1 LEISER
7 YSFRFAEDI
16 LSSVK
21 PLNSLW
27 EEVLSAINSIS
38 DEDIQNKHLEIQ
50 KQESTKSL
58 SKAINQLLDDRLK
71 KRGWNDQS
79 GIFSIPEYQD
89 GTGSTWTLDFSKGT
103 MLENGDTSGIAIEVA
118 FNHAEAAAW
127 NLTKPMLAAE
137 INDVRVQTNIGEGV
151 GIVVVASS
159 ELKKNGAFDG
169 AIGDFNRYAKTL
181 RAMRNTITVP
191 IMLLG
196 LGAPK
201 TFKVQA
207 REQKNS
213 PYKSG
218 EIIPITD

>member
-1 LEISER
+1 
-7 YSFRFAEDI
+7 
-16 LSSVK
+16 
-21 PLNSLW
+21 
-27 EEVLSAINSIS
+27 
-38 DEDIQNKHLEIQ
+38 
-50 KQESTKSL
+50 
-58 SKAINQLLDDRLK
+58 
-71 KRGWNDQS
+71 
-79 GIFSIPEYQD
+79 
-89 GTGSTWTLDFSKGT
+89 
-103 MLENGDTSGIAIEVA
+103 
-118 FNHAEAAAW
+118 
-127 NLTKPMLAAE
+127 MLAAE